1 MESQHFYFRHAAN
14 IVYEL
19 GDDGTVVKM
28 ENLLDRVKSNVCSSW
43 ISVEI
48 FDIRSVSK
56 HGLKTKMFII

>member
-28 ENLLDRVKSNVCSSW
+28 ENLLDRVKSNVCSS
-43 ISVEI
+43 
-48 FDIRSVSK
+48 
-56 HGLKTKMFII
+56 